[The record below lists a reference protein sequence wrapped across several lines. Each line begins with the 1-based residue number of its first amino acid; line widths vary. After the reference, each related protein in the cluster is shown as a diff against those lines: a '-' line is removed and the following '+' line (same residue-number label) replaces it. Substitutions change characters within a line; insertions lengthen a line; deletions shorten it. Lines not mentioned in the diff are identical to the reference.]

1 MRGRDTPEIQAI
13 GQLCGNLA
21 VVGGGLYVVWS
32 TAIAFAGG
40 TIPLTDIAVHGG
52 VGFGILWALV
62 ADPLLASL
70 AVLCTYVLVALAT
83 VVLPVT
89 DVVDGPTDPGRVQ
102 HLS

>member
-21 VVGGGLYVVWS
+21 VMAGGLYVVWS
-32 TAIAFAGG
+32 TAVAFAGG
-40 TIPLTDIAVHGG
+40 TIPLTGVTVHGG
-52 VGFGILWALV
+52 VGFGILWAFV

-70 AVLCTYVLVALAT
+70 AVVSMYVLVALAT
-83 VVLPVT
+83 LVLPVAEE
-89 DVVDGPTDPGRVQ
+89 VDGPAEHGGVQ